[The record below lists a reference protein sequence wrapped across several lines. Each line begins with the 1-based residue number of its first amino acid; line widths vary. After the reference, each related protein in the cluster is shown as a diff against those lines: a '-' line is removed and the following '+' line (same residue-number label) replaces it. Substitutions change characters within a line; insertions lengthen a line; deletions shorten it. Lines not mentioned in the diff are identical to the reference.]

1 VAQVP
6 FFVRVSIAS
15 VLQLEIIWTSWS
27 ECAQTPES
35 SIQGDKNFD
44 RMCAL
49 VILILILGLAVLTIG
64 AELLVRSAS
73 KLAVA
78 VGISPLV
85 IGLTVVAFGTSA
97 PELVVSI
104 QSTLSGQPDVAIG
117 NVVGSNILNVLF
129 ILGISALI
137 VPLVVSQQLVRFD
150 VPLMVGLSL
159 AVLLF
164 AFDGRIGRLD
174 GLLLTAGLISYT
186 LWAIWKSRKEQ
197 AVIKAEYEA
206 EFGVEE
212 EVSGLRGTLLNVA
225 LLIAGLGLL
234 VLGSRWF
241 VESAT
246 TIARSLGVSELVI
259 GLTIVA
265 AGTSLPEVAT
275 SIMAAIRGE
284 RDIAVGNVVGSNI
297 FNIMGVLGISS
308 LFSPN
313 GVAVSEAALRL
324 DIPVMIAVAIA
335 CLPIFFTGHLIARW
349 EGGLFLAYY
358 CAYTAS
364 IVVAATVPSWSR
376 TFTAVMLG
384 AVVPLTA
391 ITLATSVVRNFR
403 SGRTTEINER
413 PTE

>member
-1 VAQVP
+1 M
-6 FFVRVSIAS
+6 F
-15 VLQLEIIWTSWS
+15 T
-27 ECAQTPES
+27 
-35 SIQGDKNFD
+35 
-44 RMCAL
+44 L

-104 QSTLSGQPDVAIG
+104 QSALSGQPDVAIG
-117 NVVGSNILNVLF
+117 NVVGSNIFNVLF

-137 VPLVVSQQLVRFD
+137 VPLVVSQQLIRFD

-164 AFDGRIGRLD
+164 AYDGRIGRLD

-197 AVIKAEYEA
+197 ADIKAEYEA

-212 EVSGLRGTLLNVA
+212 KASGLHRTLLNVA

-246 TIARSLGVSELVI
+246 TIARSLDVSELVI

-275 SIMAAIRGE
+275 SIMAAVRGE

-308 LFSPN
+308 LVSPD

-349 EGGLFLAYY
+349 EGGLFLAYF
-358 CAYTAS
+358 CAYTAA
-364 IVVAATVPSWSR
+364 IVVAATIPSWSR

-384 AVVPLTA
+384 VVVPLTA
-391 ITLATSVVRNFR
+391 ITLATSVVRHFR